1 MSDNIFRTGSV
12 LGVYGLGKTGKSVA
26 EFLNK
31 KSYALRLFDDSPTED
46 TKSFASSLGL
56 KIFSC
61 RDNDD
66 CQTHLEDLDVII
78 PAPGLPDKHV
88 ALQYARLESLPIHGE
103 FDLASQYDDRSCI
116 AVTGTNGKTTVTMM
130 IDKMLNLSGIK
141 TKAVGNTS
149 VPLIEAIQDSST
161 AKFVVEASSFRLG
174 QSQNF
179 SPDIGVWLNFSP
191 DHLDV
196 HSGIGSYE
204 SAKARIWKNI
214 SETQMALANAD
225 DPVVLSYKPLKGK
238 FRTFGLKT
246 GDSTLSNGYLTV
258 ENEKLIK
265 ADELSRNAPHDVSNA
280 LAAATA
286 AIHSG
291 ADLGAIKETLRTFKH
306 LPHRI
311 ELVAEHHGVRWYNDS
326 KSTSPHSVIAAVKNF
341 NKLVLIMGGRNKGLD
356 LKIIEKVLDRVE
368 HLIVTGEAAKEL
380 TEVFSHK
387 VKVSPVFSMQEAIEK
402 AYELSSECGVVLLS
416 PGCTSFDW
424 YSNYEERG
432 TDFKERVMELIKENH
447 VNH

>member
-179 SPDIGVWLNFSP
+179 TPDIGVWLNFSP

-204 SAKARIWKNI
+204 NAKAQIWKNI
-214 SETQMALANAD
+214 SETQIALANAD
-225 DPVVLSYKPLKGK
+225 DPIVMSHKPPKGN
-238 FRTFGLKT
+238 FRTFGLET
-246 GDSTLSNGYLTV
+246 GDSTLSNGYLTI

-265 ADELSRNAPHDVSNA
+265 VDQLSRNAPHDISNA
-280 LAAATA
+280 LAAAAA

-311 ELVAEHHGVRWYNDS
+311 ELVAEDHGILWYNDS

-341 NKLVLIMGGRNKGLD
+341 NKVVLIMGGRNKGLD
-356 LKIIEKVLDRVE
+356 LKIIERVLDRVE
-368 HLIVTGEAAKEL
+368 HLIVIGEAAQEL
-380 TEVFSHK
+380 TEIFSQK
-387 VKVSPVFSMQEAIEK
+387 VKLSPVFSMQEAIEK

>member
-1 MSDNIFRTGSV
+1 
-12 LGVYGLGKTGKSVA
+12 
-26 EFLNK
+26 
-31 KSYALRLFDDSPTED
+31 
-46 TKSFASSLGL
+46 
-56 KIFSC
+56 
-61 RDNDD
+61 
-66 CQTHLEDLDVII
+66 
-78 PAPGLPDKHV
+78 
-88 ALQYARLESLPIHGE
+88 
-103 FDLASQYDDRSCI
+103 
-116 AVTGTNGKTTVTMM
+116 M
-130 IDKMLNLSGIK
+130 IDQMLKLSGIK
-141 TKAVGNTS
+141 TKAVGNTA

-161 AKFVVEASSFRLG
+161 VKFVVEASSFRLG

-196 HSGIGSYE
+196 HSDIGSYE

-246 GDSTLSNGYLTV
+246 GDSRLSNGYLTV

-306 LPHRI
+306 LRHRI

-341 NKLVLIMGGRNKGLD
+341 NKSVLIMGGRNKGLD

-380 TEVFSHK
+380 TEIFNHK

-432 TDFKERVMELIKENH
+432 TDFKECVMELIKENH